1 MKCIIIRLFL
11 CTMLFLSCVA
21 NAIELD
27 AKKAIVYQLYKD
39 FGWSAVFDAS
49 GEAKYYLGKTIE
61 EQSQD
66 VLSKYFSPELVTL
79 FLQEAN
85 CNAIRK
91 GELCNLE
98 FDPIFASQ
106 DPAASEL
113 SISSVENDN
122 VTVQFI
128 YPSNGMKV
136 NLLYKLAKFK
146 EGWRIS
152 DIIYPGNN
160 APSLKAILSR

>member
-1 MKCIIIRLFL
+1 MKCIVIRIFL
-11 CTMLFLSCVA
+11 CTMLFLSCIA

-39 FGWSAVFDAS
+39 FGWSALFNDSDA
-49 GEAKYYLGKTIE
+49 AKYYLGKTIE

-79 FLQEAN
+79 FLQEAS
-85 CNAIRK
+85 CNATRK

-113 SISSVENDN
+113 TISSVENDD

-128 YPSNGMKV
+128 YPSNGMRV
-136 NLLYKLAKFK
+136 ILLYKIAKFK
-146 EGWRIS
+146 EGWRIN
-152 DIIYPGNN
+152 DIVYPGSSVS
-160 APSLKAILSR
+160 SLKAILSR

>member
-1 MKCIIIRLFL
+1 MKCIIRFFL
-11 CTMLFLSCVA
+11 SLILFLSCVA

-66 VLSKYFSPELVTL
+66 VLSKYFSPELVML

-91 GELCNLE
+91 GELCSLE

-113 SISSVENDN
+113 TISSVENDN
-122 VTVQFI
+122 VTVRFI

-152 DIIYPGNN
+152 DIVYPGNN

>member
-61 EQSQD
+61 EQLQD